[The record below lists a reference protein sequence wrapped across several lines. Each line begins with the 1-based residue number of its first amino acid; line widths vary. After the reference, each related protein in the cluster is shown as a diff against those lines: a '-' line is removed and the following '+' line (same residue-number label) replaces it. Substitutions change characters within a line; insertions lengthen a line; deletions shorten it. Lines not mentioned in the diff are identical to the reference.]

1 MDTNTSLAQ
10 IRRKAYLAYHQDG
23 IIDLCIG
30 ATILSFGLWRLTD
43 VVVFGSLSW
52 LFLSLYLVLKRS
64 ITIPR
69 FGFVRFDET
78 KRKAQISLSLAL
90 LILLVLAIG
99 GFFFFARPDQIPPD
113 IRAFVRKFHEFVM
126 SGIGA
131 FSMILFGLM
140 FGIKRV
146 VGYGLMMLIILYAAI
161 QLGWPADLTLLSMGS
176 VILLIGLGLLLSFLQ
191 RYPRQPAE
199 A

>member
-30 ATILSFGLWRLTD
+30 ATVLSFGLWRLSGNML
-43 VVVFGSLSW
+43 FGSLSW
-52 LFLSLYLVLKRS
+52 LIFSLYLVLKRS

-69 FGFVRFDET
+69 FGFVRFNEAQ
-78 KRKAQISLSLAL
+78 RKAQISIAMGL
-90 LILLVLAIG
+90 LILLVLAVG
-99 GFFFFARPDQIPPD
+99 GLFFFARPEQIPPD
-113 IRAFVRKFHEFVM
+113 VHTFVRKFHEFVM

-131 FSMILFGLM
+131 FSMILFGLL

-146 VGYGLMMLIILYAAI
+146 VGYGLLMLTTLYIAI
-161 QLGWPADLTLLSMGS
+161 QLGWPADLTLLSIGTT
-176 VILLIGLGLLLSFLQ
+176 ILLFGAGLLLRFFQ
-191 RYPRQPAE
+191 RYPLQ
-199 A
+199 